1 MSQFLNQDEVAAH
14 LGVKDLGTIRKL
26 VRGEGL
32 PAHRI
37 GSRRLLFDRDEVDAW
52 VRSRASGNTDSD
64 HPSILSGSPE
74 GWVADQ
80 VAKFGPD
87 DLRRAATLLTSLASD
102 LEAMA
107 GSR

>member
-1 MSQFLNQDEVAAH
+1 MSPFINQDAVAEH
-14 LGVKDLGTIRKL
+14 LKIKDPGTIRKL
-26 VRGEGL
+26 VRDEGL

-52 VRSRASGNTDSD
+52 VRSRASGNPDSD
-64 HPSILSGSPE
+64 QPGVRSGSPE

-87 DLRRAATLLTSLASD
+87 DLRRAATLLTSLARD
-102 LEAMA
+102 LEVMA